1 MNGSPAERYML
12 QYLRHDININMHRF
26 LVLHLVTVDDCEPGL
41 MSFS

>member
-12 QYLRHDININMHRF
+12 QYLRHDININMCRF
-26 LVLHLVTVDDCEPGL
+26 LVLHLVDDCELEL